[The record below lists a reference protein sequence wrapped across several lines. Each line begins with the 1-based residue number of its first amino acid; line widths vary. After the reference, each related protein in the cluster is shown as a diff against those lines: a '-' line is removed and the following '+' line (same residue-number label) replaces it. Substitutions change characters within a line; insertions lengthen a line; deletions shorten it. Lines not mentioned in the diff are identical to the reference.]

1 MDLLSNM
8 LFAIEWSLVMTSI
21 LCFIWGIAGL
31 DGQGRKEAEICIKIS
46 PVFVIIALI
55 LAIIFK

>member
-1 MDLLSNM
+1 M
-8 LFAIEWSLVMTSI
+8 LFAIEWSLVMASV

-31 DGQGRKEAEICIKIS
+31 DGQGREEAEFCIKIS
-46 PVFVIIALI
+46 PVFAVIALI

>member
-1 MDLLSNM
+1 M

-31 DGQGRKEAEICIKIS
+31 DGQGREEAEICIKIS